1 MISRN
6 GMGGGKDMV
15 GLCGMLGEGSY
26 YVILSGRC
34 VGSWVKEYYAVLS
47 GTFIPVP
54 SFPSFRVTFGL

>member
-1 MISRN
+1 
-6 GMGGGKDMV
+6 MV